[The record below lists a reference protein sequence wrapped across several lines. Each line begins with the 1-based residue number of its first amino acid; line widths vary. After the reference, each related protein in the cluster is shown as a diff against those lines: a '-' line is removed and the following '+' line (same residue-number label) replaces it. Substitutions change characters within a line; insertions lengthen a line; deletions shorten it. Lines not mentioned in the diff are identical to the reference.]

1 MPRRDGTGPDG
12 KGALTGRK
20 MGNCEGN
27 IRDKSTGYR
36 IGFGR
41 GRRMGRGRRFRGK

>member
-1 MPRRDGTGPDG
+1 MPGRDGKGPDG

-27 IRDKSTGYR
+27 VGESIGYKR
-36 IGFGR
+36 GCGR
-41 GRRMGRGRRFRGK
+41 GRGYGSRRHFRKF